1 LNVIVSVDAETAY
14 RVAENVARSGDGGLC
29 LPNPADGRNDA
40 IVLERLDEIRERLA
54 GISDPVRLLQE
65 IFAYSPFGLQ
75 VYRANGHCLLTNK
88 AFRDLFGSEPP
99 PEYNILHDEIAER
112 QGLLGLVTRA
122 FAGETV
128 QTPTFWYDP
137 RELQQVH
144 VTEGRRVSISITLL
158 PLFGG
163 SGAVEHVALVFKD
176 QTEETLAREQ
186 LEAALRA
193 RQDFLSI
200 AGHELKTP
208 LTSVMLNLH
217 AMDVALQARLNID
230 DDRVLARWQALG
242 RELRRLDRL
251 VEQLLDIS
259 RITAGKMP
267 LIPERVDL
275 GELVREVVDRFWSP
289 SMEPGIIDVK
299 QTGPVE
305 GFWDRWRLD
314 QILTNLL
321 SNAIKYGQGRPISIE
336 FGPVGPEHGSD
347 VSIAVRDRGIG
358 MSPDALG
365 RIFDRFERAVTDRE
379 YGGFGL
385 GLWIARQVVQAM
397 DGTITA
403 ESEPGRGSTFTVR
416 LPRGARQPAV

>member
-1 LNVIVSVDAETAY
+1 V
-14 RVAENVARSGDGGLC
+14 R
-29 LPNPADGRNDA
+29 
-40 IVLERLDEIRERLA
+40 VLERLDEIRERLA

-65 IFAYSPFGLQ
+65 IFAYAPFGLQ
-75 VYRANGHCLLTNK
+75 VYRADGHCLLTNK

-99 PEYNILHDEIAER
+99 PEYNILHDDIAAR
-112 QGLLGLVTRA
+112 MGMLGLVQRA

-230 DDRVLARWQALG
+230 DDRVLVRWQALG

-321 SNAIKYGQGRPISIE
+321 SNAIKYGQGRPISVE
-336 FGPVGPEHGSD
+336 FGPVGPEDGSD

-358 MSPDALG
+358 MSPDVLG

-416 LPRGARQPAV
+416 LPRGARPPAV